1 MSTRVKLVVAACL
14 EHLWGQE
21 RFPHLSQLGHRS
33 SVGADCSGLS
43 LANEMYRASPLCSP
57 VRGTEGGCQTGQ
69 TCFVSL
75 GLLKT
80 WAVLAVLS
88 RYCWCAVRVILGVKL
103 ERAWRASV
111 WWETLSYITYDLRV
125 KSELGW
131 TSGKGQV

>member
-1 MSTRVKLVVAACL
+1 MGTGEVPHICL
-14 EHLWGQE
+14 SWGIGAVLEQTAQA
-21 RFPHLSQLGHRS
+21 FP
-33 SVGADCSGLS
+33 
-43 LANEMYRASPLCSP
+43 LANQMYRARPLCSP

-125 KSELGW
+125 ESELGW